1 MYAVAG
7 AGYGIAKSEPKSICG
22 NSLSISKESMCGC
35 SVLSLISRLCLFLR
49 FFLINYDIVHFALN
63 FESCKECRQCIH
75 GVESDLLTSSTLTLY
90 THYELM
96 TF

>member
-35 SVLSLISRLCLFLR
+35 SVCHWLVVSACFW
-49 FFLINYDIVHFALN
+49 D
-63 FESCKECRQCIH
+63 
-75 GVESDLLTSSTLTLY
+75 SS
-90 THYELM
+90 
-96 TF
+96 